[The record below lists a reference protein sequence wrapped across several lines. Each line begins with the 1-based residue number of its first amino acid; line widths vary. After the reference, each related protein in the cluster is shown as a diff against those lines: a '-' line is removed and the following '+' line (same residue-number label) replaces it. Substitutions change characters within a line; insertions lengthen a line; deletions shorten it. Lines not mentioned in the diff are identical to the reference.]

1 VNRPSVTGDAN
12 NFTMALAIE
21 IRCSGALSVI
31 TEIGEQPRFTF
42 ESEWLQCRRRDGD
55 LSRQPELLGGG
66 EHVVDQNRHTVT
78 TVENRRCDGR
88 PVPAG
93 ATHPDLSG
101 GQLVQAAGKLVD
113 RNVDGLRQAAFLEL
127 IVVADVEM
135 YRQVCR

>member
-1 VNRPSVTGDAN
+1 MNRPSVTGGGN
-12 NFTMALAIE
+12 IFTVALTIG

-31 TEIGEQPRFTF
+31 TANGEQPQFTF
-42 ESEWLQCRRRDGD
+42 ESEWLQCRRRDGV
-55 LSRQPELLGGG
+55 LLRQPELLGGG
-66 EHVVDQNRHTVT
+66 ELVVDQNRHTVM

-88 PVPAG
+88 PVSAG
-93 ATHPDLSG
+93 AMHPDLSS